1 MKKLL
6 SALLLLMSFAA
17 AANDSAPLWMR
28 YPSISPDGRTIA
40 FTYKGD
46 IYTVPTSGGRA
57 LQLTTNP
64 AYDYMPIWSPDGKTI
79 AFASDRYGNFDIFT
93 MPAEGG
99 TPKRITTNSVAEQ
112 PRTFTPDG
120 KEILFLAQIMDK
132 ANSRQFPY
140 GTLREVY
147 AVSVDG
153 GRPHQVLTIPAED
166 PSFDKSG
173 KLMAY
178 HDYKGYEDPMRK
190 HHVSP
195 VTRDIWVYDTQA
207 KKHTKISTFG
217 GEDRTPIFG
226 DDSKTLYYLSEQF
239 GDFNVVKTSID
250 NPTKVEQLTFFKK
263 NPVRFLTKSNSNI
276 FAFGY
281 GGEIYTYKEGGKP
294 EKVAISIVNDQV
306 ENTLI
311 NNDLTNG
318 ASEMSVSPNGKEA
331 AFILRGD
338 VYVASV
344 EYGTTKRITNTPE
357 QERNVSFSPD
367 GRSLVYAGER
377 NGKWQVFTATMVKK
391 DEPFFATSTAVKEES
406 LVTIPEDAFQPS
418 YSPDGKEVAF
428 LKDRTTLSVINL
440 KSKKIR
446 DVLDAKYNYSYQD
459 GDQDYCW
466 SPDSKWFLVKY
477 FEAGGWNK
485 EDIGL
490 VKADGTGTVTNLTNS
505 GYSDSNPK
513 WMMKGQ
519 SMIWITDRDGYRSHG
534 SWGSEGD
541 VYGMFFTKKAWDT
554 FKMTKEELDIQK
566 EAEKLTKKD
575 KKDETKKD
583 DAKKDEAK
591 KDSTDKIAPL
601 EIDLNDLES
610 RTTRLTINSS
620 NISDAVLTPDGDK
633 LYYLC
638 SFEKGFDLW
647 VNDLKENSTKLVMKL
662 DGYNGNLVIDKD
674 GKNLFFTS
682 GNTLNK
688 LEISS
693 NKRTTISYKAPKTLD
708 YPAERKYLLDHAY
721 HLVEKKFYDP
731 KLHNVDWN
739 YYHQEYAKFLPYIN
753 NNYDFAELLSEM
765 LGELNGSHTG
775 GRYTPAPSS
784 GADQTATLGLIYND
798 SYSGDG
804 LMVAEVIKK
813 GPFENGKTKV
823 APGIVITA
831 IDADTIKAGAD
842 YYPMLNRKAGKATVV
857 GLLNPKTGQR
867 WEEIVKPISKGTEN
881 NLLYDRYVERQE
893 AYVDSIS
900 NGRIGYVHV
909 RGMNSESFR
918 ETYSKTL
925 GKFRNKEALIVD
937 TRFNGGG
944 WLHNDLAILLSGKK
958 YAEFAPK
965 GQYIAAEPLSQWAK
979 PSVVLASEGNY
990 SDAHGFP
997 FTYKT
1002 LKIGKLIGKPVAG
1015 TMTAVWWENLQDRT
1029 LTIGVPQ
1036 VGVRDMNGNF
1046 LENHTL
1052 QPDIE
1057 VDFTPED
1064 VANGIDPQLERAVKE
1079 LLKK

>member
-6 SALLLLMSFAA
+6 FTMLLFAATSALAK
-17 AANDSAPLWMR
+17 DEAPLWMR
-28 YPSISPDGRTIA
+28 HPSISPDGKTIA
-40 FTYKGD
+40 FAYKGD
-46 IYTVPTSGGRA
+46 IYTVAATGGKA
-57 LQLTTNP
+57 TQLTTNP
-64 AYDYMPIWSPDGKTI
+64 AYDYMPVWSPDSKNI

-99 TPKRITTNSVAEQ
+99 TPKRITTNSVSEQ
-112 PRTFTPDG
+112 PKAFSPDG

-132 ANSRQFPY
+132 GNSRQFPY
-140 GTLREVY
+140 GGFRELY
-147 AVSVDG
+147 AVSIDG
-153 GRPHQVLTIPAED
+153 GRPHQVLTTPAED
-166 PSFDKSG
+166 LSFDKSG

-190 HHVSP
+190 HHTSP
-195 VTRDIWVYDTQA
+195 VTRDIWVYNTQSN
-207 KKHTKISTFG
+207 KHTKITTFG

-226 DDSKTLYYLSEQF
+226 DNGKTIYYLSEQF
-239 GDFNVVKTSID
+239 GDFNMVKTSID
-250 NPTKVEQLTFFKK
+250 NPAKVEQLTFFKK
-263 NPVRFLTKSNSNI
+263 NPIRFLTKSNDNI

-281 GGEIYTYKEGGKP
+281 GGEIYTMKEGEQP
-294 EKVAISIVNDQV
+294 QKVAISIVADQV
-306 ENTLI
+306 ENTLVS
-311 NNDLTNG
+311 NDITSG
-318 ASEMSVSPNGKEA
+318 ASEMSVSPNGKEV
-331 AFILRGD
+331 AFVLRGD
-338 VYVASV
+338 VFVTSV

-357 QERNVSFSPD
+357 QERTVGFSPD

-377 NGKWQVFTATMVKK
+377 NSKWQIFTSTIVKK
-391 DEPFFATSTAVKEES
+391 DEPFFATCTSVKEET
-406 LVTIPEDAFQPS
+406 LVSIPEDAFQPA

-428 LKDRTTLSVINL
+428 LKNRTTLSVINL
-440 KSKKIR
+440 KSKAIR
-446 DVLDAKYNYSYQD
+446 DVLDGKYNYSYSD

-477 FEAGGWNK
+477 FEKGGWSM

-490 VKADGTGTVTNLTNS
+490 VKADGTGTIANLTNS
-505 GYSDSNPK
+505 GYGDGNPR

-534 SWGSEGD
+534 SWGAEAD

-554 FKMTKEELDIQK
+554 FKMTKEELEIQK
-566 EAEKLTKKD
+566 EAEKLAQKG
-575 KKDETKKD
+575 
-583 DAKKDEAK
+583 KKDEAK
-591 KDSTDKIAPL
+591 KDSAAKVAPI
-601 EIDLNDLES
+601 EIDLDDIEG

-638 SFEKGFDLW
+638 QFERGYDLW
-647 VNDLKENSTKLVMKL
+647 VNDLKEKNTKLVMKL
-662 DGYNGNLVIDKD
+662 DGFSGNLVMDNE

-688 LEISS
+688 FEISS
-693 NKRTTISYKAPKTLD
+693 NKRTTISYKAPTSID
-708 YPAERKYLLDHAY
+708 FPAERKYMLDHTI

-731 KLHNVDWN
+731 KLHNVDWK
-739 YYHQEYAKFLPYIN
+739 YYHQEYAKFLPHIN
-753 NNYDFAELLSEM
+753 NNYDFAELLAEL

-775 GRYTPAPSS
+775 GRFSPTPSS
-784 GADQTATLGLIYND
+784 SADQTATLGLIYND

-813 GPFENGKTKV
+813 GPFANGKTKV
-823 APGIVITA
+823 APGIVISA
-831 IDADTIKAGAD
+831 IDGDTIKAGAD
-842 YYPMLNRKAGKATVV
+842 YFPLLNRKAGKATVI
-857 GLLNPKTGQR
+857 GLFNPKTGER
-867 WEEIVKPISKGTEN
+867 WEEIVKPISKGSEN
-881 NLLYDRYVERQE
+881 GLLYDRYVERQE
-893 AYVDSIS
+893 AYVDSLS

-909 RGMNSESFR
+909 KGMDSESFR

-944 WLHNDLAILLSGKK
+944 WLHNDLINLLSGKK
-958 YAEFAPK
+958 YAEFTPR
-965 GQYIAAEPLSQWAK
+965 GQYIGSEPMFQWAK
-979 PSVVLASEGNY
+979 PSVVLMSEGNY
-990 SDAHGFP
+990 SNAHGFP
-997 FTYKT
+997 FVYKA
-1002 LKIGKLIGKPVAG
+1002 LNVGKLIGKPVAG
-1015 TMTAVWWENLQDRT
+1015 TMTAVWWEKLQDRSI
-1029 LTIGVPQ
+1029 TIGVPQ
-1036 VGVRDMNGNF
+1036 IGMRDMSGNY
-1046 LENHTL
+1046 LENQTL
-1052 QPDIE
+1052 QPDID